1 MGRRP
6 AARDTRGL
14 SESVQWSVL
23 GVVVLMCL
31 LGLIEAGLL
40 LHGRTVAVSAALAGA
55 KAQSALYAAKGA
67 GTAAATN
74 TAAAGGLT
82 DIRVTVSV
90 ASASVTVRVDAI
102 VPSFLGWVTPQVHAE
117 STRPLEGR

>member
-1 MGRRP
+1 
-6 AARDTRGL
+6 
-14 SESVQWSVL
+14 VQWSVL